1 MLRFLGLSVVLVLAA
16 GCSTKPSASNETIYR
31 EDQPP
36 VSAVKDDDPEMAA
49 ASKKAISELP
59 IFIAECK
66 KELAK
71 PAKERKLML
80 SVKSAFAAPT
90 GQSEHMWSEV
100 TGYKDGVFTGVLGN
114 DPVYVTNV
122 KQGDPVEIKQSE
134 VEDWIIMDE
143 SGNMRGGYT
152 AKLLMEREGAKGK

>member
-1 MLRFLGLSVVLVLAA
+1 MLRFLGLSVVLVLAV

-36 VSAVKDDDPEMAA
+36 VSAVKDGDPEMAA
-49 ASKKAISELP
+49 ATKKAISELP
-59 IFIAECK
+59 MFITECK

-90 GQSEHMWSEV
+90 GQEEHMWSEV
-100 TGYKDGVFTGVLGN
+100 TGYKDGVFTDVLGN
-114 DPVYVTNV
+114 DPVYATNF
-122 KQGDPVEIKQSE
+122 KQGDPVEIQQSD
-134 VEDWIIMDE
+134 VEDWVILDE
-143 SGNMRGGYT
+143 KDNMRGGYT
-152 AKLLMEREGAKGK
+152 ARLLMEREEAKDK